1 MRKLSTRLTSTLA
14 IAGLLTSQIGAAT
27 APVTPLSSTKTPAVA
42 WSSGVI
48 RINGADHSG
57 SGNVM
62 PGARLETLRNSG
74 QLYLA
79 DGSRLRLAADTR
91 ISIQSQSLQLENG
104 AARIDS
110 IAGSTRRLSVS
121 AGVLEIHS
129 AGGTIQRPRPNE
141 IIVTASA
148 FPSEVRKTDGMLIAM
163 VRPGETLAF
172 SVPANAAKSAETLMT
187 GQVKSSNG
195 KYYLTDEVTSLHTE
209 LQGGRPA
216 NYDGMRVR
224 ARGELINSGAEGRRT
239 LVVKEYA
246 MLQQQVP
253 PPGAAGGAAPA
264 GSGGAGAGAGA
275 GSAGAGA
282 GAAGAGAGAGAAG
295 AGAGAGAAGAGA
307 AGAAAAGAG
316 AAAAGAAAASAGAAA
331 AGFGLSTIAVIGGVT
346 AAAVGGTIATVA
358 LVNNPSE
365 PISK

>member
-1 MRKLSTRLTSTLA
+1 MRKLSTRLTSSLA

-110 IAGSTRRLSVS
+110 IAGSSRRLSVS

-141 IIVTASA
+141 IIVTASGL
-148 FPSEVRKTDGMLIAM
+148 PSEVRKTDGMLIAM

-172 SVPANAAKSAETLMT
+172 SVPANGAKSAETLMT
-187 GQVKSSNG
+187 GQVKSNNG

-253 PPGAAGGAAPA
+253 PPGAAPA
-264 GSGGAGAGAGA
+264 GSGGAGAGAG
-275 GSAGAGA
+275 SAG
-282 GAAGAGAGAGAAG
+282 GAGAGAGAAG
-295 AGAGAGAAGAGA
+295 TGAAGAGAAGAGA
-307 AGAAAAGAG
+307 AGGTGAAAAGAG
-316 AAAAGAAAASAGAAA
+316 AAGA
-331 AGFGLSTIAVIGGVT
+331 GLSTIAVVGGIT

-358 LVNNPSE
+358 LVNNPNE